1 MYMAHNQYAKL
12 CTKNHK
18 NLCIFVKFIVKKSVA
33 AFLCEHG
40 VYCVV
45 FMAVTAALMQLV
57 RQQGL

>member
-1 MYMAHNQYAKL
+1 
-12 CTKNHK
+12 
-18 NLCIFVKFIVKKSVA
+18 VA